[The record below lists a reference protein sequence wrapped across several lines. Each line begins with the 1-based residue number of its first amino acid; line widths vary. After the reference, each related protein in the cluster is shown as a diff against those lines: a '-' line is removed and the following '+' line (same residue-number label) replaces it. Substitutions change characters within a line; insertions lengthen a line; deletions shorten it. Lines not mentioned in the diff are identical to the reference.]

1 MFISL
6 VIPLCCILYNR
17 ICSQTVSV
25 LACSV
30 GDHGIEPRS
39 DKTKAITWVHVA
51 FLLRTQHY
59 GEKVKTGWLGIRI
72 MCQEWS
78 DMCTSGL
85 LFSELLY
92 KNLTKRVGHHYYLIE
107 M

>member
-1 MFISL
+1 MYIYNGL
-6 VIPLCCILYNR
+6 ILIRWRNR

-30 GDHGIEPRS
+30 GDHGFEPRS
-39 DKTKAITWVHVA
+39 GKTKAIKWVHVA

-85 LFSELLY
+85 LCCSIVSFLCSVL
-92 KNLTKRVGHHYYLIE
+92 
-107 M
+107 